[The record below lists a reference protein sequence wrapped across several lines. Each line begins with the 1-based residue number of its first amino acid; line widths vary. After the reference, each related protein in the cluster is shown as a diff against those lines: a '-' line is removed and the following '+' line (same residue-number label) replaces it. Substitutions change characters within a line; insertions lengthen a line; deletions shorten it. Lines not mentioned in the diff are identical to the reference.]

1 MLARLFLKMST
12 GVLWHS
18 LENVL
23 VFTKKL
29 RFAGLEET
37 GSVIKETD
45 VNEDAIFILII
56 LLNRFIT
63 RYMKNEADLGLV
75 DHFLS
80 KNSKIKGHNFFF
92 VCNCKLHFP
101 VFFFISS

>member
-1 MLARLFLKMST
+1 MFI
-12 GVLWHS
+12 
-18 LENVL
+18 
-23 VFTKKL
+23 KKL

-37 GSVIKETD
+37 SSVSKETD

-63 RYMKNEADLGLV
+63 RYMKDEADLGLV

-80 KNSKIKGHNFFF
+80 KNS
-92 VCNCKLHFP
+92 
-101 VFFFISS
+101 

>member
-1 MLARLFLKMST
+1 MFI
-12 GVLWHS
+12 
-18 LENVL
+18 
-23 VFTKKL
+23 KKL

-37 GSVIKETD
+37 ISVSKETD

-63 RYMKNEADLGLV
+63 RYMKDEADLGLV

-80 KNSKIKGHNFFF
+80 KNS
-92 VCNCKLHFP
+92 
-101 VFFFISS
+101 